1 MVFGSLPATVDDL
14 RLRPE
19 NLGHVSAGGLPV
31 FGTVDRFAVVQTL
44 DPTGAAQE

>member
-1 MVFGSLPATVDDL
+1 MEDKL

-19 NLGHVSAGGLPV
+19 NLDPVTAVGLPV
-31 FGTVDRFAVVQTL
+31 FGTVDRSAMVQTL